1 MGGFTQILARLVTD
15 ASLRTTATPSIDIV
29 GVDTPQPKAPVKPP
43 KGKPGRP
50 RTRPIPPVA
59 SSSAS
64 ASGSRTP
71 VGEDWVLD
79 CEICHQTGVNKVNRC
94 AKLLQSH
101 GFTHNFKIL
110 G

>member
-1 MGGFTQILARLVTD
+1 MGDFSQILAHLVTD

-29 GVDTPQPKAPVKPP
+29 RVDTPQSKAPAKP

-50 RTRPIPPVA
+50 RTKPIPPVA